1 MTAEGDWRA
10 VRHEKGAESVKQVL
24 GPKAEEQV

>member
-24 GPKAEEQV
+24 GPKAEEQA